1 MQEESK
7 MRTSGFLVVLLSVLA
22 SMAPA
27 QTTDIQP
34 QPPVVGKWNLT
45 VAAPRGPHAA
55 WVEFQ
60 HSGFR
65 SMVGRYVGR
74 IGAPRP
80 VGRVEWSGA
89 DSTVRF
95 TIPPEWDTRGDVQ
108 FDARLRG
115 DSLEGTLTTSGGI
128 TARFTGRRAPALR
141 RPVPAA
147 WSAPR
152 PLFNGGDLTGWVPAP
167 FGENHWVARD
177 GVLVN
182 SRPEGTNLLTVE
194 KFQDFQLHVEFRY
207 PKRGDSGILLR
218 GRYEVQI
225 HDELPG
231 DWTTF
236 LTNGAVYGFLIPS
249 DNAAVGPDRWQSF
262 DITLVGRRLTV
273 VHNGRTVIAD
283 QIIPG
288 PTGSA
293 LDSDEAAPGP
303 IMLQG
308 EETVVE
314 FRNITIR
321 LPLARS
327 AAQPGW
333 LPRAPFP
340 DWAPWSAVLAA
351 ASH

>member
-1 MQEESK
+1 
-7 MRTSGFLVVLLSVLA
+7 MRRHGFLVVLALA
-22 SMAPA
+22 GTGSALA

-45 VAAPRGPHAA
+45 VVTPRGGHAA
-55 WVEFQ
+55 WVELY
-60 HSGFR
+60 HSGYR

-74 IGAPRP
+74 IGAARP
-80 VGRVEWSGA
+80 VGRAVWTAA

-95 TIPPEWDTRGDVQ
+95 TIPPEWDTREDVQ
-108 FDARLRG
+108 FEARLRG
-115 DSLEGTLTTSGGI
+115 DTLVGSVTTSGG
-128 TARFTGRRAPALR
+128 APAPFTGRRAPALR
-141 RPVPAA
+141 RPQPAA

-152 PLFNGGDLTGWVPAP
+152 SLFNGKDLTGWAP
-167 FGENHWVARD
+167 GRAGENHWVVRD

-182 SRPEGTNLLTVE
+182 AKPEGANLLTAE
-194 KFQDFQLHVEFRY
+194 TFQDFRLHLEFRY

-225 HDELPG
+225 HDEAPG
-231 DWTTF
+231 EWTTH

-249 DNAAVGPDRWQSF
+249 EQASLGPDRWQSF

-288 PTGSA
+288 ITGSA
-293 LDSDEAAPGP
+293 LDADEAAPGP
-303 IMLQG
+303 IVLQG

-314 FRNITIR
+314 FRNITI
-321 LPLARS
+321 S
-327 AAQPGW
+327 V
-333 LPRAPFP
+333 PRGR
-340 DWAPWSAVLAA
+340 
-351 ASH
+351 